1 MPTLYISDDTRKG
14 WGFIGI
20 RQDKGKIKGTSGWRY
35 PSLLLIQDIIVIF
48 HELIDDSSDS
58 MVSSARLSQPGGW
71 LLLLLRREVS
81 ALTNSES
88 TSSYEFP
95 KFG

>member
-1 MPTLYISDDTRKG
+1 MIPEKVGDLL
-14 WGFIGI
+14 GFVRI
-20 RQDKGKIKGTSGWRY
+20 RGKIKGMSGWRD
-35 PSLLLIQDIIVIF
+35 PSVPLIQDIIAIL
-48 HELIDDSSDS
+48 HESIDDSSDS

-88 TSSYEFP
+88 TSLFEFQ